1 VYPEYLWGHMAENM
15 DEPQSPDNLFLKTME
30 LYKEWYDVVDDE
42 FHGMS
47 SIIHS

>member
-1 VYPEYLWGHMAENM
+1 MAEKM
-15 DEPQSPDNLFLKTME
+15 DEPENPDDLFLKTMD
-30 LYKEWYDVVDDE
+30 LYKEWYDVVDD